1 MIQHLPSASSE
12 GSCEHQGARGDMTLL
27 VIHLDAAYNLARWLV
42 RNESDAEDLVQEA
55 YLRAFSHFQSF
66 RGGDERPWLLTI
78 LRNSFYDRLKKNG
91 VRRHTVFDES
101 IHSAGQETVNP
112 ETSLLEEERTEWIRA
127 ALEELPLGL
136 REVLVLRELEQM
148 SYKEIAHIAGIPVGT
163 VMSRL
168 SRARQQIQQN
178 LWVKVE
184 RKQTNPQSSIK
195 SQ

>member
-1 MIQHLPSASSE
+1 
-12 GSCEHQGARGDMTLL
+12 MTLL
-27 VIHLDAAYNLARWLV
+27 VAHLDAAYNLARWLA

-55 YLRAFSHFQSF
+55 YLRAFSHFDSF
-66 RGGDERPWLLTI
+66 RGGDGRSWLLTI
-78 LRNSFYDRLKKNG
+78 VRNCFYDRLRKNG
-91 VRRHTVFDES
+91 VHHYSVFDES
-101 IHSAGQETVNP
+101 IHSGGQDFVTP
-112 ETSLLEEERTEWIRA
+112 ETSLLEGERTVLMRE

-136 REVLVLRELEQM
+136 CEVLVLRELEQM

-178 LWVKVE
+178 LWVKAE

-195 SQ
+195 RQ

>member
-1 MIQHLPSASSE
+1 
-12 GSCEHQGARGDMTLL
+12 MTLL

-55 YLRAFSHFQSF
+55 YLRAFSHFDSF
-66 RGGDERPWLLTI
+66 RGGDGRSWLLTI
-78 LRNSFYDRLKKNG
+78 VRNCFYDRLRKNG
-91 VRRHTVFDES
+91 VHHYSVFDES
-101 IHSAGQETVNP
+101 IHSGSQDFVTP
-112 ETSLLEEERTEWIRA
+112 ETSLLEGERTVLMRE

-148 SYKEIAHIAGIPVGT
+148 SYKEMANIAGIPLGT

-178 LWVKVE
+178 IRIKVE
-184 RKQTNPQSSIK
+184 RQKTDPQSNTER
-195 SQ
+195 Q